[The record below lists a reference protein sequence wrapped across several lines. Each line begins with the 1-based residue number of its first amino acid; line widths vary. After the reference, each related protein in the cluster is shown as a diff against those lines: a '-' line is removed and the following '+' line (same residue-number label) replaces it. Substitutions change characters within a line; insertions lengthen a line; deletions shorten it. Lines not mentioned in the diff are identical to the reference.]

1 MKRNTVSSAQI
12 YNAFLRAIPALALA
26 LLAIPGIGHA
36 QQSETGQRAEEAA
49 SIDQERRQPEP
60 DTASVA
66 PPNGEEIFR
75 SNCMACHMA
84 DGRGAEGAGRFPALA
99 ENSALTAAGYPIF
112 VVLNGLGGMPWFN
125 GMLSDEEIAAVVT
138 YIRTHFGNNYT
149 EPVKPEDVALMR
161 GPVPQ
166 E

>member
-1 MKRNTVSSAQI
+1 MKRNTVSSAPI
-12 YNAFLRAIPALALA
+12 YNAFLRAMPVLALA
-26 LLAIPGIGHA
+26 LFAIPAFGLA
-36 QQSETGQRAEEAA
+36 QQSETGQRVEEVA
-49 SIDQERRQPEP
+49 SIDQERHQPEP
-60 DTASVA
+60 VTASVT

-75 SNCMACHMA
+75 SHCMACHMA
-84 DGRGAEGAGRFPALA
+84 DGRSAEGAGRFPALA
-99 ENSALTAAGYPIF
+99 QNPALTAAGYPIF

-138 YIRTHFGNNYT
+138 YIRTHFGNNFT
-149 EPVKPEDVALMR
+149 EVVKPEDVALMR